1 MTAPL
6 HLTYAGHATV
16 LIEMDGVRL
25 LADPVLLDSI
35 GPLRR
40 QMSTPNP
47 DDWEIDA
54 VLISHTHQDHLHLPS
69 LRLLAPDIRMILP
82 RGAGGSLRRQGFR
95 QVEEIRAGETTSV
108 EGLWITA
115 TPAAHSN
122 SRLPFGPTVDCLGYV
137 IGGSRQVYFAGD
149 TDLFPEMAA
158 IGRSLDVAL
167 LPVWG
172 WGPRLGSGHMDP
184 LRAAQSLTLL
194 RPRVAVP
201 IHWGTF
207 CPLGTSWME
216 FLSRPPYAFA
226 SYAAEF
232 APQVKVCILEPGE
245 SCQPLTAR
253 PFPRPIERTPHR
265 PAWMHLGQR
274 AWQAIKVHTIR

>member
-1 MTAPL
+1 MTFPL

-16 LIEMDGVRL
+16 LIGMDGVRL

-40 QMSTPNP
+40 QMSAPNP
-47 DDWEIDA
+47 AEWALDA
-54 VLISHTHQDHLHLPS
+54 VLISHAHQDHLHLPS
-69 LRLLAPDIRMILP
+69 LRLLGPEVHLIAP
-82 RGAGGSLRRQGFR
+82 RGAGGLLQRQGFHH
-95 QVEEIRAGETTSV
+95 VEELRVGETAAV
-108 EGLWITA
+108 GDLWITA

-122 SRLPFGPTVDCLGYV
+122 SRLPFGPTVECLGYV

-149 TDLFPEMAA
+149 TDLFPEMIA
-158 IGRSLDVAL
+158 IGRDLDVAL

-194 RPRVAVP
+194 RPRVTIP

-207 CPLGTSWME
+207 CPVGTGWME
-216 FLSRPPYAFA
+216 FLCRPPHAFA
-226 SYAAEF
+226 EYAAEL
-232 APQVKVCILEPGE
+232 APQVEICILEPGQ
-245 SCQPLTAR
+245 SCYPITAHPFSR
-253 PFPRPIERTPHR
+253 PGEREPRR
-265 PAWMHLGQR
+265 PAWMHLGRR
-274 AWQAIKVHTIR
+274 AWQALKFYTAG